1 MLAPLLLVLTLTGQA
16 APVAAPV
23 AAPAAAPLSRE
34 QMEHFLATA
43 KVVGH
48 HGINKGITNPIRLT
62 LSDGAITHDAAFTY
76 VNEHRAVMQLNSGR
90 TELNFVDSYKYSLAA
105 YDIAKMLGLDGMM
118 PVTVPYQYDST
129 PGALSWWVDVKMDEG
144 ERVKKKIEA
153 PDENAWGE
161 QVYRMRVFSAL
172 IADTDRNAGNILI
185 GPDWKLWMIDFTRA
199 FRTWKNLEKP
209 EQLVR
214 CDKRLLG
221 RLRILT
227 AEGIAKATNN
237 LLTTPE
243 INGVL
248 SRRDA
253 IVKRFDELIAQKGV
267 GKVLY

>member
-1 MLAPLLLVLTLTGQA
+1 
-16 APVAAPV
+16 
-23 AAPAAAPLSRE
+23 
-34 QMEHFLATA
+34 
-43 KVVGH
+43 
-48 HGINKGITNPIRLT
+48 
-62 LSDGAITHDAAFTY
+62 
-76 VNEHRAVMQLNSGR
+76 
-90 TELNFVDSYKYSLAA
+90 
-105 YDIAKMLGLDGMM
+105 MM

-209 EQLVR
+209 ELLTR

-227 AEGIAKATNN
+227 ADAIVKQTNN
-237 LLTTPE
+237 MLTTPE
-243 INGVL
+243 INAL
-248 SRRDA
+248 LARRDE
-253 IVKRFDELIAQKGV
+253 ILKRFDELIALKGV

>member
-1 MLAPLLLVLTLTGQA
+1 MLAPILLTVAVLTQA
-16 APVAAPV
+16 VPATATAP
-23 AAPAAAPLSRE
+23 SRE
-34 QMEHFLATA
+34 DIAKFLSTA

-48 HGINKGITNPIRLT
+48 HDIEKGVTHPVRLT
-62 LSDGAITHDAAFTY
+62 LSDGTMTHDAAFTL
-76 VNEHRAVMQLNSGR
+76 VDEHKEVMQLDGGR
-90 TELNFVDSYKYSLAA
+90 TELNFVDSYKYTLAA
-105 YDIAKMLGLDGMM
+105 YGIAQILALDDMM
-118 PVTVPYQYDST
+118 PVTVPFQWDQHK
-129 PGALSWWVDVKMDEG
+129 GALSWWLDVKMDEG
-144 ERVKKKIEA
+144 ERMKKKLEA
-153 PDENAWGE
+153 PDENEWGA
-161 QVYRMRVFSAL
+161 QVYRMRVFAAL
-172 IADTDRNAGNILI
+172 IGDTDRNAGNILI

>member
-1 MLAPLLLVLTLTGQA
+1 MLAPFLLTLGLIVQA
-16 APVAAPV
+16 VPASL
-23 AAPAAAPLSRE
+23 PAATPALSRE

-48 HGINKGITNPIRLT
+48 HGIDKGITNPIRLT
-62 LSDGAITHDAAFTY
+62 LSDGTMTHDAAFTY
-76 VNEHRAVMQLNSGR
+76 VNEHRAVMELDNGR

-105 YDIAKMLGLDGMM
+105 YGVARLLALDTMM

-153 PDENAWGE
+153 PDQNAWGE

-172 IADTDRNAGNILI
+172 VADTDRNAGNILI
-185 GPDWKLWMIDFTRA
+185 SPDWKLWMIDFTRA
-199 FRTWKNLEKP
+199 FRTWKTVEKP
-209 EQLVR
+209 EQLTR

-227 AEGIAKATNN
+227 ADAIAKETDG
-237 LLTTPE
+237 LLSTPE
-243 INGVL
+243 INTL
-248 SRRDA
+248 LARRDQ
-253 IVKRFDELIAQKGV
+253 IVKRFDDLIAEKGV

>member
-1 MLAPLLLVLTLTGQA
+1 MLAPFLLVLTLTGQA
-16 APVAAPV
+16 VPVATPV
-23 AAPAAAPLSRE
+23 AAPAEAPLSRE

-76 VNEHRAVMQLNSGR
+76 VNEHRGVMELDSGR
-90 TELNFVDSYKYSLAA
+90 TELNFV
-105 YDIAKMLGLDGMM
+105 AKMLALDGMM
-118 PVTVPYQYDST
+118 PVTVPYRYDST

-153 PDENAWGE
+153 PDQNAWGE
-161 QVYRMRVFSAL
+161 QIYRMRVFSAL
-172 IADTDRNAGNILI
+172 VADTDRNAGNILI

-209 EQLVR
+209 ELLAR

-221 RLRILT
+221 SLRILT
-227 AEGIAKATNN
+227 ADGIVQQTDN
-237 LLTTPE
+237 LLTTQE
-243 INGVL
+243 INAL
-248 SRRDA
+248 LARRDE
-253 IVKRFDELIAQKGV
+253 ILKRFDELIAQKGV
-267 GKVLY
+267 AKVLY

>member
-1 MLAPLLLVLTLTGQA
+1 MLAPFLLALTLIAQA
-16 APVAAPV
+16 VPASLPAPSPE
-23 AAPAAAPLSRE
+23 LTRE

-62 LSDGAITHDAAFTY
+62 LSDGTQTHDAAFTY
-76 VNEHRAVMQLNSGR
+76 VNEHRAVMELDNGR
-90 TELNFVDSYKYSLAA
+90 TEMNFVDSYKYSLAA
-105 YDIAKMLGLDGMM
+105 YDLAKMLALDTMM

-153 PDENAWGE
+153 PDQNAWGE

-199 FRTWKNLEKP
+199 FRTWKDVEKP
-209 EQLVR
+209 ESLTR

-227 AEGIAKATNN
+227 AEAITQQTNN
-237 LLTTPE
+237 LLTPVE
-243 INGVL
+243 IRSLL
-248 SRRDA
+248 SRRDE
-253 IVKRFDELIAQKGV
+253 IVKRFDDLIAQKGV

>member
-1 MLAPLLLVLTLTGQA
+1 MLAPFLLALTLTAQA
-16 APVAAPV
+16 VPASL
-23 AAPAAAPLSRE
+23 PAATPALTRE

-62 LSDGAITHDAAFTY
+62 LSDGSQTHDAAFTY
-76 VNEHRAVMQLNSGR
+76 VDEHRALMELDNGR
-90 TELNFVDSYKYSLAA
+90 TEMNFVDSYKYSLAA
-105 YDIAKMLGLDGMM
+105 YDVAKLLALDTMM
-118 PVTVPYQYDST
+118 PVTVPYLYDST

-144 ERVKKKIEA
+144 ERIKKKIEA
-153 PDENAWGE
+153 PDQNAWGE

-199 FRTWKNLEKP
+199 FRTWKDVEKP
-209 EQLVR
+209 ESLTR

-221 RLRILT
+221 RLRILS
-227 AEGIAKATNN
+227 ADAIAQQTNN
-237 LLTTPE
+237 LLTPLE
-243 INGVL
+243 IKSLL
-248 SRRDA
+248 SRRDE
-253 IVKRFDELIAQKGV
+253 IVKRFDELIVQKGV